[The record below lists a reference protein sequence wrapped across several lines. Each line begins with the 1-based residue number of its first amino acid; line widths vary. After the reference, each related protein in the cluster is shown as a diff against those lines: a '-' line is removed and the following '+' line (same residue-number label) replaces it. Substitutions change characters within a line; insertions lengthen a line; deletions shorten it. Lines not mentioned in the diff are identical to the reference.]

1 MNPDDP
7 QSAGPA
13 AENTVKA
20 ASPQVLT
27 GRGRQQFSAESIRP
41 QDFRQSAFLTPSELR
56 RIRLRI
62 DQFVRSLAA
71 RLSIYLRAEVALKI
85 ARLHVVAY
93 QKFAEEL
100 PNPTHITLFKCD
112 PLKGAGLLVVPPRLG
127 MRLVDRILG
136 GPGKPG
142 EVNRDLSEIETAL
155 LDQVINVLLK
165 EWCLL
170 WQDLQEMHFSLLGHE
185 TSGRFLQ
192 TAPPDTAMLAVNIEM
207 IMGEETDVIQMV
219 LPYYTIE
226 PMVRKLAPLGMPET
240 EAAPT
245 VVAKPKWNTQL
256 NDVLVP
262 ITAEWKGLAVSV
274 KEITVLKPGDVLM
287 ISPEAVQQVQVKFA
301 NIPKFNGRL
310 GTCGRNWAVELTNP
324 IKS

>member
-1 MNPDDP
+1 MNPADP
-7 QSAGPA
+7 QSAIPVAEGA
-13 AENTVKA
+13 AKLGHSE
-20 ASPQVLT
+20 VLT
-27 GRGRQQFSAESIRP
+27 AHGRQTFSAESIRP

-85 ARLHVVAY
+85 GRLHVVAY

-155 LDQVINVLLK
+155 VDQVTNVVLK

-207 IMGEETDVIQMV
+207 VMGEETDVIQMV

-226 PMVRKLAPLGMPET
+226 PMVRKLAPPGMSET
-240 EAAPT
+240 EAAPVPVT
-245 VVAKPKWNTQL
+245 KPKWNLQL
-256 NDVLVP
+256 NEVQVP
-262 ITAEWKGLAVSV
+262 LTAEWKGLAVSV

-287 ISPEAVQQVQVKFA
+287 MSPEAVQQVQIKIA
-301 NIPKFNGRL
+301 NLAKFNGRL
-310 GTCGRNWAVELTNP
+310 GTCGHNWAVELTNP
-324 IKS
+324 IKT